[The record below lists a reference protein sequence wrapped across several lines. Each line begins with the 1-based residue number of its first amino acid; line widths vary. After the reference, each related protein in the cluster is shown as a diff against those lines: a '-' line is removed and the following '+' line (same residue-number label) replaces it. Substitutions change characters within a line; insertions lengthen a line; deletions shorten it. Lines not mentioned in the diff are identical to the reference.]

1 MEREE
6 VLASLEDMLADAV
19 TGRGKIAIVGGPV
32 ATGKTALLNTLV
44 EDALEHG
51 ALPLTATCSQAESGL
66 ALAVLSQILHN
77 APLTPEEEERTR
89 NLLHEGARCAMS
101 ADPLADYVDQVDA
114 HIVHAL
120 CMVLLELA
128 ERHPLM
134 IVVDDIQYADRA
146 SQLCLAYL
154 ARRLRFAHILAI
166 FSQSEEAWNAPS
178 LFQTELLRQ
187 PHCRRLPLSA
197 LSREGVEI
205 MAADVVGDEVARR
218 FAADWHAVSGGN
230 PLLVGA
236 LIEDHIAEADAA
248 TGTAGAPAE
257 SGPAAEA
264 DEVATGDSY
273 RQAVQACLH
282 RGHPLAARVA
292 RRSGRATWTE
302 RLS

>member
-1 MEREE
+1 MALVEREE

-51 ALPLTATCSQAESGL
+51 ALPLTATCSQSESGL

-77 APLTPEEEERTR
+77 APLTPDEEERTR

-134 IVVDDIQYADRA
+134 IVVDDIQHADRA

-154 ARRLRFAHILAI
+154 ARRLRFAHILA
-166 FSQSEEAWNAPS
+166 SLRSSWRPS
-178 LFQTELLRQ
+178 SG
-187 PHCRRLPLSA
+187 CRVRGSA
-197 LSREGVEI
+197 GRVPASIPRPRSCAG
-205 MAADVVGDEVARR
+205 GRRAR
-218 FAADWHAVSGGN
+218 
-230 PLLVGA
+230 
-236 LIEDHIAEADAA
+236 
-248 TGTAGAPAE
+248 TGTPPREAPL
-257 SGPAAEA
+257 PRP
-264 DEVATGDSY
+264 V
-273 RQAVQACLH
+273 
-282 RGHPLAARVA
+282 
-292 RRSGRATWTE
+292 
-302 RLS
+302 